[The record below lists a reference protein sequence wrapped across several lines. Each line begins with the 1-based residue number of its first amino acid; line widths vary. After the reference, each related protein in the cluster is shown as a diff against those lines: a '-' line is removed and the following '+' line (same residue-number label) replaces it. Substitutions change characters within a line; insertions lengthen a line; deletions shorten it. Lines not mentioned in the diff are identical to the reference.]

1 MKKGPSAEPAP
12 LVRGP
17 KVGTKPPRCSRL
29 TGRARAL
36 VALAG
41 VLLVVSADT
50 ARAAGRVEI
59 SLGYGTARMGRYGSG
74 WGNGFEAGLLVT
86 LWRNGGLHAS
96 GFLSSDSR
104 DISDGFVADAGLW
117 KSFGPAAAP
126 SILLVGGSAIAG
138 SDSDGGTLGGG
149 GLHAGFRQEIWFG
162 GGFGVYGR
170 AVLRYWLSRREQP
183 AFTPGFSGGL
193 SLRF

>member
-1 MKKGPSAEPAP
+1 MKKGPSVDPAP
-12 LVRGP
+12 LAIRP
-17 KVGTKPPRCSRL
+17 KSMNRTPPRRRPCGWTRV
-29 TGRARAL
+29 L

-41 VLLVVSADT
+41 AFLVVSAEGL
-50 ARAAGRVEI
+50 AAAGRIDV

-74 WGNGFEAGLLVT
+74 WGNGFEAGLLVR

-126 SILLVGGSAIAG
+126 SILLIGGSLIAG
-138 SDSDGGTLGGG
+138 SDSDGGTLAGG

-162 GGFGVYGR
+162 SGFGIYGR
-170 AVLRYWLSRREQP
+170 GVLRYWLSRREQP
-183 AFTPGFSGGL
+183 AFTPSVCGGIC
-193 SLRF
+193 LRF